1 MSMEFNDKLKEISV
15 ANKSLFVWVQDF
27 KSFMQKIDMQ
37 FDPSH
42 RLDHIERVANNVFL
56 LTQTEVGFKYEVLM
70 PALWLHDCV
79 PVSKF
84 SNLRSQASTISG
96 QHAIEYLHRIGYPEE
111 YLLAIQHAITAHSFS
126 ACIKPESIDAKI
138 LQDADRLDSL
148 GAIGIARTFMLGG
161 KFGNAA
167 YHCDDPLAEG
177 RDLDDSSYVLDHFH
191 KKLFLLADTM
201 QTTAGKKEA
210 FRRIEFMQEF
220 VAELGVE
227 IGLDV
232 AVSVC

>member
-1 MSMEFNDKLKEISV
+1 MKMEFADKLKGINV
-15 ANKSLFVWVQDF
+15 ANKSLYSWVQDF
-27 KSFMQKIDMQ
+27 KGFMQKIDMQ

-56 LTQTEVGFKYEVLM
+56 LSRQEQGFKYQVLI
-70 PALWLHDCV
+70 PAVWLHDCV
-79 PVSKF
+79 PISKF

-96 QHAIEYLHRIGYPEE
+96 QHAIGYLHRIGYPEE
-111 YLLAIQHAITAHSFS
+111 YLLAIQHSIAAHSFS
-126 ACIKPESIDAKI
+126 AGIKPESIDAKI

-167 YHCDDPLAEG
+167 YHGDDPFAEG
-177 RDLDDSSYVLDHFH
+177 RELDDSSYVLDHFY

-201 QTTAGKKEA
+201 QTVAGKKEA
-210 FRRIEFMQEF
+210 CP
-220 VAELGVE
+220 AY
-227 IGLDV
+227 
-232 AVSVC
+232 